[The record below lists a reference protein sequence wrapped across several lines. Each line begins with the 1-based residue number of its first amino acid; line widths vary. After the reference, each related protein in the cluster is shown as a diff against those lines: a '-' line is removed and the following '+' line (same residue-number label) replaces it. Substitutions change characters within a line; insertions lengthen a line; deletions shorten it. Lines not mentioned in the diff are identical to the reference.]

1 MAAAAAE
8 GDDLRRTMQAL
19 EASVQRRRGK
29 PARQRA
35 VLDVARR
42 CRLLEQQ
49 VPLFSR
55 LTRRQLRVLLAKMEV
70 VVHEAGE
77 AVVVSGATADAI
89 VVVEQGGV
97 LCDSTGAEARRGQAL
112 GAMEMLMDLR
122 HSSTMVA
129 VERTVVLKLRKRD
142 AKPIVERCWGTR
154 AEILK
159 RKDLLVGVPLFA
171 GLPEAAVL
179 GLTTALRR
187 EVYAHGTAICTEGR
201 FADCMHI
208 VVAGCVVV
216 HSREHGRLTTLG
228 PGEHFGEVGILADQS
243 WRTATV
249 RAHSD
254 SCIDESTECF
264 RLHRRDVQHLLTSD
278 QCAAALA
285 TARAAYEER
294 AAVRQSDSVRDVLDR
309 FFDLLAVAAEADAS
323 IDGAPQTW
331 GVSQG
336 GYSHLHMLVTRI
348 LPSGLNDADAKM
360 SARNDWAEDVVSF
373 QTGEKVNAALEA
385 AKAQLRG
392 LVESAIEREGWGLLG
407 EDRADATE
415 FVRVCREE
423 LHVPETTLS
432 DQVLADIFAQGERS
446 VVFGGGLSGP
456 EFARWLSGVRGDD
469 GAAVVTP
476 VRSAV
481 SVLRKA
487 SKSEIT
493 KCGWEQAFM
502 EFNGTGELEFDEFAV
517 LVQRLGAQPTVF
529 SRQLLRQVFRHIDS
543 SRSGH
548 ISSAQ
553 LCRWIEHAPM
563 DQLMSVESFAE
574 GLLQLSQLWVEK
586 VDSVDAKAPDRDYR
600 FLLWLFEAV
609 TCLDGDGGDDGDK
622 RRLKRFDEILT
633 SPRGSIRQDSDS
645 HLPAEAPVVESKPSS
660 AGASVALSVPS
671 DKDPEPTEKIEPPAA
686 APTPSPPLA
695 SKSRQRQP
703 LFVWEHQ
710 RTASADQQPQHA
722 KELNPNRIFY
732 SKHQPGVGQT
742 LKWKTVNA
750 LGASATPG
758 RTATPPARSKM
769 DQEKPSLQQAD
780 GLSVV
785 VVEADENFQE
795 VDARDPAANGA
806 NASRPSSAR
815 HQWSI
820 KHHPSSSRQAR
831 RTTGSGGLLGRMPHA
846 PAYASPPSPVAEIV
860 IRPNTCS
867 DWLPPTFAVAAE
879 SARGGAQVEKAGG
892 KNHRVSRSA
901 PPQRLIIK
909 AAPLEQE
916 ETPGRPSSAT
926 EIVLFDRRHP
936 DKLTKQMDGAGS
948 GRTSRPLVAR
958 RSASASPS
966 VAARGTYGHPEL
978 SAHAGTG
985 GRAAMEQIRQRPV
998 TAPAPGQRGRR
1009 LRGADEEE
1017 EEEQRLELGMAWL
1030 ATAEEAQRGSR
1041 RRATNAFRVPA
1052 GAGGSERTR
1061 PEAIARLHLMS
1072 VESRGPMRAG
1082 RVDTRPHSARPHRE
1096 IKREILQ
1103 MEQTRRMPRLSRVE
1117 VETMIAGAH
1126 SGATLTELQQH

>member
-469 GAAVVTP
+469 GATVVTP

-633 SPRGSIRQDSDS
+633 SPRGSIRQDSDL

-926 EIVLFDRRHP
+926 ELIVFDRRHP
-936 DKLTKQMDGAGS
+936 DKLTKEMDGAGS

-966 VAARGTYGHPEL
+966 VSARGTYGHPEL

-1017 EEEQRLELGMAWL
+1017 EEQRLELGMAWL
-1030 ATAEEAQRGSR
+1030 ATAEEAQRGGS
-1041 RRATNAFRVPA
+1041 RRATNAFRVSA